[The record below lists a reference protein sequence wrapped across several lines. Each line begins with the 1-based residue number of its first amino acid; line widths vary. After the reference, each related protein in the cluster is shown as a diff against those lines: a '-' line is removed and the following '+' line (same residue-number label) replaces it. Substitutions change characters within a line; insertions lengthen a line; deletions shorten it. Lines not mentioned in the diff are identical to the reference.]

1 MASFWRDVRLA
12 GRTLAKTPGFTAVIV
27 ATLALGIGANTAI
40 FSLLDQVLLRRLP
53 VKNPDELVQLDDPGP
68 FRGRSMNEQTF
79 SYPMYAKFRDRNA
92 VFSGML
98 ARMQVPATMTWR
110 GRSERVSAELVSGN
124 FFDVLGARPQI
135 GRLFTQSD
143 DTTPGGHPV
152 AILGHGYWT
161 RRFGGDPSVLN
172 QSISVNGHPMTIVGV
187 TSPGFTGVSV
197 GGTSEIHVPVMMKAQ
212 LTPTWNDLDNNRSR
226 WLQVFARLKP
236 GVTIAQATSG
246 MQVLFKQ
253 ILADDIKEYP
263 DVDQRFRT
271 RFLAKPLVVLPG
283 QRGQSDLRERFSESL
298 VVLMGMVGLLL
309 VIACANVA
317 NLLLARA
324 TSRQRE
330 IAIRLALGAGR
341 ARIVR
346 QHLAESLVLALAGGG
361 LGLIVAS
368 WTGAL
373 LIGALPGA
381 SDGSTTL
388 SSDPDG
394 RVLLFALGL
403 SIVTALVFGLGPAV
417 QSTRQAVAGTLKDES
432 TGVVGGTGHARARKG
447 LVVAQVAL
455 SVMLVAGA
463 ALFARSLYNLRT
475 LDPGFK
481 VDRLLSFSI
490 DPVLSGYSMERV
502 KILFKQAHERLSA
515 LPGVSSASMSSI
527 GPLTGNGWLATMR
540 VDGYTPK
547 PDENMNINLN
557 SVGPGFFATLGIP
570 LIAGRDF
577 TERDDPNAPAVVVVN
592 EAMARY
598 YWKSAQGAI
607 GKRLGYRRDKE
618 GFPLEI
624 VGVVKDSKDEN
635 LRADIPRF
643 VYTPYQQ
650 ETDLTEMTFY
660 VRLRPDATGSTL
672 AEGGAAASVRDA
684 VRRIDPALPVYTIKT
699 MEAQANE
706 SLFVER
712 MVASLSASFGI
723 LATLL
728 AAIGLYGVMSY
739 AVARRTRE
747 IGIRMALGAERRTV
761 VWLVLREVAI
771 LSSVG
776 IAAGI
781 AISLYATRFVRSQL
795 YGLSPTDPMTL
806 AAATLIIA
814 AVAFLAGSLPARRAS
829 SVDPMLALRTE

>member
-53 VKNPDELVQLDDPGP
+53 VKNPEELVQLDDPGP

-79 SYPMYAKFRDRNA
+79 SYPMYVKFRDRNA

-98 ARMQVPATMTWR
+98 ARMQVAATMTWK
-110 GRSERVSAELVSGN
+110 GQSERVSAELVSGN
-124 FFDVLGARPQI
+124 FFDVLGARPQM

-152 AILGHGYWT
+152 AILSHGYWT
-161 RRFGGDPSVLN
+161 RRFGGDPAVLN
-172 QSISVNGHPMTIVGV
+172 QSISVNGHPMTVVGV
-187 TSPGFTGVSV
+187 TSPGFTGVEV
-197 GGTSEIHVPVMMKAQ
+197 GGASDIYVPVMMKAQ

-226 WLQVFARLKP
+226 WLHIYARLKP
-236 GVTIAQATSG
+236 GVTMTQAGAG

-253 ILADDIKEYP
+253 ILEQDITEYP
-263 DVDQRFRT
+263 DATERFRT

-298 VVLMGMVGLLL
+298 VVLMAMVGLLL

-341 ARIVR
+341 VRIVR
-346 QHLAESLVLALAGGG
+346 QHLAESLVLAIAGGG

-394 RVLLFALGL
+394 RVLLFALAL
-403 SIVTALVFGLGPAV
+403 SIVTALIFGLGPAV

-447 LVVAQVAL
+447 LVIAQVAL

-475 LDPGFK
+475 LDPGFR

-490 DPVLSGYSMERV
+490 DPVLSGYSLDRV
-502 KILFKQAHERLSA
+502 KAIFKQTQERLSA

-577 TERDDPNAPAVVVVN
+577 TERDDAKAPVVVVVN

-598 YWKSAQGAI
+598 YWKSAQAAI

-635 LRADIPRF
+635 LRAEIPRF
-643 VYTPYQQ
+643 LYTSYQQ
-650 ETDLTEMTFY
+650 EIDLTEMTFY
-660 VRLRPDATGSTL
+660 VRASGSTL
-672 AEGGAAASVRDA
+672 AEGGTAASVRDT
-684 VRRIDPALPVYTIKT
+684 VRRIDPALPVYNIKT

-712 MVASLSASFGI
+712 MVAGLSASFGV

-795 YGLSPTDPMTL
+795 YGLSPTDPTTL
-806 AAATLIIA
+806 AAATLVIA